1 MPLTRTR
8 EEMEARLVAISGPLE
23 GAVFPLD
30 AELSIGRE
38 RTNSVP
44 IEDRVL
50 SRRHCLI
57 QKDNGH
63 FNIRDLDS
71 SNGTFV
77 NGLPVAV
84 QALKDGDQIKAGQ
97 SLFLFVHNEVEPAVA
112 SLPVELASG
121 NPMAAATVLLK
132 AEDAL
137 YLQPHNLPRVD
148 RTVRNLET
156 LLKIGAA
163 IASIR
168 GLELLQRELLRLI
181 LEVIPGDRAAVLLA
195 GKTPDEFTSVYQ
207 WNTNA
212 QDRPMQVSR
221 TIIDQ
226 VMREK
231 VALLSND
238 VLHDAAI
245 DLTESVINAQMR
257 SLLAVPLIAFE
268 KSLGAIYVDSQDP
281 RTRFEEDHLQLLTGI
296 AGMAAIAL
304 GNALLV
310 ENLQRENH
318 RLKVEINVEHDMVG
332 GSPSMRRVFDFVGK
346 VAPSASTVLIRGESG
361 TGKELVARA
370 IHRNSPRASKPF
382 VAINCAALT
391 ESLLESELFGHEKGA
406 FTGAVTLKKGKLEEA
421 SGGSVFL
428 DELGELAPALQ
439 TKLLRVIQERE
450 FERVG
455 GVRPIKADI
464 RLIAATNRD
473 LEEAVKSGT
482 FRRDLYYRVNVVS
495 IVLPPLRERREDIV
509 ALANH
514 LVRKHAKN
522 STRQVT
528 GISEAARACL
538 VNYDWPGNV
547 RELENAM
554 ERAVVLGAT
563 ELILPEDLPDSV
575 VEADIPG
582 SPASGGFHE
591 MVRDAKKQ
599 IVLKTIEE
607 AGGSYNEAAKRLH
620 LHPTNLHRLVRTLN
634 LRGDLNK

>member
-1 MPLTRTR
+1 
-8 EEMEARLVAISGPLE
+8 MEARLVAISGPLE
-23 GAVFPLD
+23 GAVFPLE

-38 RTNSVP
+38 KTNTIP

-63 FNIRDLDS
+63 FNIRDLNS
-71 SNGTFV
+71 SNGTYV
-77 NGLPVAV
+77 NGLPVAAHV
-84 QALKDGDQIKAGQ
+84 LKDGDQIKAGQ
-97 SLFLFVHNEVEPAVA
+97 SLFLFVHNEVEPVVA
-112 SLPVELASG
+112 SLPLEFASG
-121 NPMAAATVLLK
+121 NPIAAATVILK

-137 YLQPHNLPRVD
+137 YLRPQNLPRVD

-156 LLKIGAA
+156 LLKIGSA

-168 GLELLQRELLRLI
+168 GLEPLQRELLRLI

-207 WNTNA
+207 WNTSA
-212 QDRPMQVSR
+212 QDRAMQVSR

-226 VMREK
+226 VIREK

-245 DLTESVINAQMR
+245 DLTESVISAQIR

-268 KSLGAIYVDSQDP
+268 KCLGAIYLDSQNVRSRLD
-281 RTRFEEDHLQLLTGI
+281 EDHLQLLTGI

-304 GNALLV
+304 ENTLLV
-310 ENLQRENH
+310 ESLQRENH

-332 GSPSMRRVFDFVGK
+332 GSPRMRYVFDFVGK

-382 VAINCAALT
+382 VAINCATLT

-406 FTGAVTLKKGKLEEA
+406 FTGAVAQKKGKLEEA

-428 DELGELAPALQ
+428 DELGELAPTLQ

-473 LEEAVKSGT
+473 LEEAVKNGT
-482 FRRDLYYRVNVVS
+482 FRPDLYYRINVVS

-509 ALANH
+509 PLANH
-514 LVRKHAKN
+514 LVRKHAQN

-528 GISEAARACL
+528 GISDAARAYL

-575 VEADIPG
+575 VDADIPG
-582 SPASGGFHE
+582 LPSSGSFHE
-591 MVRDAKKQ
+591 MVRDAKRQ
-599 IVLKTIEE
+599 IVLNTIEE
-607 AGGSYNEAAKRLH
+607 AGGSYKEAAKRLH
-620 LHPTNLHRLVRTLN
+620 LHPTNLHRLIRTLN
-634 LRGDLNK
+634 LREDLNK